1 MNSALLLAAEEGET
15 SNFLIPNATFF
26 VELIIFV
33 VVLVVI
39 MKFVVP
45 PIAEVLRERDDRVS
59 KTTDDNHQAARE
71 LADADAAFKDELGG
85 ARAEASRIREE
96 GRAEGQA
103 VLDEMR
109 DQAKQESDAIAQRAS
124 AELQEQGRQ
133 VAQELQGRVGPLS
146 ESLANRVLGTEGSS
160 ASTNLADQ
168 SGRG

>member
-1 MNSALLLAAEEGET
+1 MDSALLLAAEEGET
-15 SNFLIPNATFF
+15 TNFLIPNGTFF
-26 VELIIFV
+26 VELIIFLI
-33 VVLVVI
+33 VLGVI
-39 MKFVVP
+39 VKFVVP
-45 PIAEVLRERDDRVS
+45 PISKVLSEREELLAKTAE
-59 KTTDDNHQAARE
+59 DNHQAARE
-71 LADADAAFKDELGG
+71 LADADAAYKEELGG

-133 VAQELQGRVGPLS
+133 IAQELQGRVGPLS
-146 ESLANRVLGTEGSS
+146 ETLANRVLGVEGAS
-160 ASTNLADQ
+160 ASTNLADH